1 MKLEPLSSPRRQM
14 RVHIHSRTLVIGRR
28 RLTLRG
34 SSTLQRPA
42 RGFRR
47 PQEGSKKAQEVSKTG
62 TVCPLCFTSKLNRT
76 LFRRNQFLLFSV
88 MFYRQIESDPF
99 QTETIFAVFP
109 CVLRANLIGPLPDG
123 DTFRWTPLQPPA
135 WPRRDARSVMVL
147 MDTNPTLTDTNGH

>member
-14 RVHIHSRTLVIGRR
+14 RVHIHSRTLVLGRR
-28 RLTLRG
+28 RLRLRG

-76 LFRRNQFLLFSV
+76 PFRRKQFFG
-88 MFYRQIESDPF
+88 
-99 QTETIFAVFP
+99 VFP
-109 CVLRANLIGPLPDG
+109 CVLQANCIAPLPDG